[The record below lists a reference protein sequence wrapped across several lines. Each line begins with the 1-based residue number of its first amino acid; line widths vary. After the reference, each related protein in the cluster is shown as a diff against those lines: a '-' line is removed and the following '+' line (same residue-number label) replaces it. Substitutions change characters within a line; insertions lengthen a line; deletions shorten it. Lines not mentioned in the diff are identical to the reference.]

1 MEEVWSVFLRL
12 MKDYEALTMT
22 EEEAYE
28 IFQDNLT
35 IALSS
40 VQLKGC
46 LEDVEIGISQM
57 FSRRLTG
64 VENLILGYATV
75 VAWLTPY
82 VYSSELLMAQLTS
95 TDFTQFSSSNRLQS
109 YIKLHNEAETR
120 LNQAILDY
128 DTRAEYSSL
137 RSRNRGVRRH
147 G

>member
-128 DTRAEYSSL
+128 DTRIEYSSL
-137 RSRNRGVRRH
+137 RKEVKKRGY
-147 G
+147 

>member
-28 IFQDNLT
+28 IFQDNLV
-35 IALSS
+35 IGLSS
-40 VQLKGC
+40 AQLKGC
-46 LEDVEIGISQM
+46 MEDVEIGISQM
-57 FSRRLTG
+57 FNRKLTG

-82 VYSSELLMAQLTS
+82 LYSSELLMAQLTS
-95 TDFTQFSSSNRLQS
+95 TDFTQFSSANRMAA

-128 DTRAEYSSL
+128 DTRMEYSSL
-137 RSRNRGVRRH
+137 RSRGVCGRG
-147 G
+147 

>member
-28 IFQDNLT
+28 IFQDNLV
-35 IALSS
+35 IGLSS

-46 LEDVEIGISQM
+46 MEDVEIGISQM
-57 FSRRLTG
+57 FNRKLTG

-82 VYSSELLMAQLTS
+82 LYSSELLMAQLTS
-95 TDFTQFSSSNRLQS
+95 TDFTQFSSANRMTAYL
-109 YIKLHNEAETR
+109 KLHNVAETR

-128 DTRAEYSSL
+128 DTRMEYSSL
-137 RSRNRGVRRH
+137 RSRGVRGR